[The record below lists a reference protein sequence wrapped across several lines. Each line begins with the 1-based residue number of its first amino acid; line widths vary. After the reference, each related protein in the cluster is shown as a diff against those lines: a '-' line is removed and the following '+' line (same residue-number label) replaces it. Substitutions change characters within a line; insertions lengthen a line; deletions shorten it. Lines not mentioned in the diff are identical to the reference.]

1 MTPYTEEAKMG
12 KAIYKI
18 LDDKGRITIPLQYR
32 KAAGLLAGD
41 VVRVAKDGNGNGL
54 ILTKAEVV
62 DFAAE
67 DPEMME
73 ACIYA
78 AVRTLSREK
87 KLELA
92 ASLLSPLSERK
103 GR

>member
-1 MTPYTEEAKMG
+1 MSRAV
-12 KAIYKI
+12 YKV
-18 LDDKGRITIPLQYR
+18 LDDKGRITIPLAYR
-32 KAAGLLAGD
+32 KAIGICPGEVIRMAPGD
-41 VVRVAKDGNGNGL
+41 NGSSL
-54 ILTKAEVV
+54 VISKAEVV
-62 DFAAE
+62 DFADE

-78 AVRTLSREK
+78 AVKTLSKEK